1 MSITYIPREKD
12 WSERLQEGISPY
24 LQMAM
29 EYMLKKKMA
38 EQERK
43 LPMPPAEAEKMEKQF
58 EYDKQLAQIKGE
70 QGLSGYMVDE
80 SGRAVPVFRGMGSTS
95 PQVPQP
101 TIPNT
106 QRLNTPPIPQNIQ
119 DNVLG
124 QQQMGSFQPESF
136 KDPFGMQYKYKPSE
150 AEQLK
155 GLVTA
160 GRGKGIEEGFKQ
172 AEGQKRAFKKLGSIS
187 RQFTEA
193 LPSGDKT
200 AVEQRINGFMSTIG
214 AKTGFQP
221 NPQLMALQNTAKL
234 QLRAILRDMGEGARL
249 SDQDITQNIALIEQA
264 GLTDDERKAQVR
276 SFMQTAVDSMDSDTL
291 KILQDDPN
299 TIELLKGFGVSLTQG
314 GKGGVLST
322 GMNYKVEK

>member
-1 MSITYIPREKD
+1 MAITVLPQRKSGLE
-12 WSERLQEGISPY
+12 QFNEGFSPY

-38 EQERK
+38 TQEHERAK
-43 LPMPPAEAEKMEKQF
+43 E
-58 EYDKQLAQIKGE
+58 LAQIKGE
-70 QGLSGYMVDE
+70 QGLSGYMIDNE
-80 SGRAVPVFRGMGSTS
+80 GKAVPVFRGMGSTS
-95 PQVPQP
+95 PQIPQP
-101 TIPNT
+101 TAPNI
-106 QRLNTPPIPQNIQ
+106 QRLSTPSIPQNIQ
-119 DNVLG
+119 DTVLG
-124 QQQMGSFQPESF
+124 QQGGAFQPESF

-193 LPSGDKT
+193 LPSGDRT
-200 AVEQRINGFMSTIG
+200 AVEQRINGLVSSIG

-264 GLTDDERKAQVR
+264 GLTDVERKAQVR

-314 GKGGVLST
+314 GNSGVLST
-322 GMNYKVEK
+322 GMKYKVEK